1 MQSHSHGDDVLRRR
15 RISWL
20 IQSALLV
27 GLLANSYHHAAAVQ
41 LHTQPVIRLGMFS
54 LYRPQALL
62 LEPRDDVT
70 VWIEQDAQAYTWWLH
85 AQSRLH
91 LRHENG
97 QLVATLYGANRHV
110 QSVSCVTQL
119 VSAFATWTITVDHH
133 RLIRVVR
140 GRLCLR
146 IVNEAIQT
154 VLETDRESVVARV
167 VASEMSGVRH
177 VEALKALAVV
187 TRTFIEASQ
196 SRHRSQGYDF
206 CDTTHCFW
214 YQGEDRLNRRDR
226 FASLV
231 QSAVEQT
238 RTELI
243 QINGACRPTYFTGS
257 CGGRTAKIEW
267 IWGQSSS
274 EKSWRNT
281 PDDAKECSSL
291 LGSVTD
297 MSNASDDAHV
307 SVSCRWC
314 QGSAFDRWQR
324 RLKKTVLFKTVSP
337 LLGFVPSSRAEIS
350 IESQTHGFV
359 RGWLIKEGGVEHRL
373 AGETVRSL
381 MGRHLGWQALPSHFF
396 TIEEQD
402 GWLLLKGR
410 GLGHSVGLCLRG
422 AIAQARAGYRHDR
435 ILFYYFPTAQLI
447 VENKSGMTP

>member
-1 MQSHSHGDDVLRRR
+1 
-15 RISWL
+15 
-20 IQSALLV
+20 
-27 GLLANSYHHAAAVQ
+27 
-41 LHTQPVIRLGMFS
+41 MFG

-62 LEPRDDVT
+62 LEPQDDVA
-70 VWIEQDAQAYTWWLH
+70 VWIEQDAQARTWWLN

-110 QSVSCVTQL
+110 QSVSRVTQL
-119 VSAFATWTITVDHH
+119 VSAFATWTITVDRH

-140 GRLCLR
+140 GRLCMR

-187 TRTFIEASQ
+187 TRTFIQASR

-238 RTELI
+238 STELI
-243 QINGACRPTYFTGS
+243 QLNGTWRPTYFTGS
-257 CGGRTAKIEW
+257 CGGRTAKVEW
-267 IWGQSSS
+267 IWAQSSS
-274 EKSWRNT
+274 EKSLRKT
-281 PDDAKECSSL
+281 PDDVEEPSSVL
-291 LGSVTD
+291 DVVTD
-297 MSNASDDAHV
+297 MSSASDDVHV

-314 QGSAFDRWQR
+314 QGSAFGRWQR
-324 RLKKTVLFKTVSP
+324 RLKKTLFLKTVSP

-359 RGWLIKEGGVEHRL
+359 RAWLIKEGGVEHRL
-373 AGETVRSL
+373 AGETVRS
-381 MGRHLGWQALPSHFF
+381 MIGRHLGWQALPSHVF
-396 TIEEQD
+396 TIEEQE

-435 ILFYYFPTAQLI
+435 ILFYYFPAAQLI
-447 VENKSGMTP
+447 VENKLGMTP